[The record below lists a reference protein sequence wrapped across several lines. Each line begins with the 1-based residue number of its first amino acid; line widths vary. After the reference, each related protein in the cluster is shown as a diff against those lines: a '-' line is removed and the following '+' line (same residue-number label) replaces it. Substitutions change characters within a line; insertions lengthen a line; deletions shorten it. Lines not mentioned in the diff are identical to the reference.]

1 MIQMIDA
8 QAAQRGLSRRLAYF
22 CGETLRVRVSGLA
35 PGQFVTVTVAEDHV
49 QAPLIQRTAEGDVDL
64 DPETLEVLEE
74 GRSYVYNVWA
84 GVADNISVL
93 MHGEMVARRSVQP
106 LIAPEPQDPQDPQD
120 PSDPLALTGTPA
132 SAATVGVAYSFSPD
146 VSGGTAPYSFT
157 LVSGQLP
164 AGLLF
169 DPSSGAIAGTP
180 TEVETRSGLVLGV
193 TDADGASVSLAA
205 FAISVAAGAGPVGL
219 MAPPNLFTAAQSSL
233 DDVAH
238 IDLQGNWE
246 VANGRLRS
254 PVAGGTAGQAA
265 RLSLAAAL
273 TPGHAHFIRF
283 DQEVSAGSLRARFA
297 APGLSPSRQ
306 LTAPYMDHEVIPAAD
321 MTSAATRLDLQPSTD
336 YDGSVGAIAAYDLS
350 TVDPNLVASDVIIV
364 GGDSNSANATSERFG
379 DEIPTSARE
388 TAFDP
393 RIWYMPCLR
402 ATGNYPTTDS
412 VRHVPQP
419 CIEPV
424 AAVEARR
431 MSPVHAV
438 AGALVGWS
446 AARGRPLLVMALGDP
461 GSGFMNTEDWRK
473 SSAVATT
480 GSRMWSELLAMKA
493 ALDAL
498 GPAHEIVGMVWS
510 QGANDLFGGDYS
522 VSGQWMDQMRQFVSD
537 LRSDIADVPMVMWSV
552 GQHYEPAPYD
562 GRGAAMRA
570 AQLRLDQD
578 SGDAAW
584 AIDRFRVVV
593 PETGNELGGADDP
606 HYTAHGMQQNGR
618 DAGAALL
625 SLL

>member
-1 MIQMIDA
+1 MIDA
-8 QAAQRGLSRRLAYF
+8 QAAQRGLNRRLSYF

-35 PGQFVTVTVAEDHV
+35 PGQSVTVTVAEDYV
-49 QAPLIQRTAEGDVDL
+49 QPPLIQRSAEGDVDL

-74 GRSYVYNVWA
+74 GRRYVYNVWA
-84 GVADNISVL
+84 GAGGCLSVL
-93 MHGEMVARRSVQP
+93 MQGEMVARRSVQP
-106 LIAPEPQDPQDPQD
+106 LTPPEPVEPAEPLVVTGVPQD
-120 PSDPLALTGTPA
+120 
-132 SAATVGVAYSFSPD
+132 AATVGVVYSFSPA
-146 VSGGTAPYSFT
+146 VSGGTAPYSFALT
-157 LVSGQLP
+157 TGQLP
-164 AGLLF
+164 AGLLL
-169 DPSSGAIAGTP
+169 DPLRGTIAGTP
-180 TEVETRSGLVLGV
+180 TQAETRSGLVLSV
-193 TDADGASVSLAA
+193 TDAEGATTSLAA
-205 FAISVAAGAGPVGL
+205 FSISVTAAAVGL
-219 MAPPNLFTAAQSSL
+219 AAPPNLFTAAQARL

-254 PVAGGTAGQAA
+254 PVTGGTAGQAA
-265 RLSLAAAL
+265 RLSLAAPL
-273 TPGHAHFIRF
+273 TPGHSHLVRF
-283 DQEVSAGSLRARFA
+283 DHEVAAGSLRARFA
-297 APGLSPSRQ
+297 APGLTASRQ
-306 LTAPYMDHEVIPAAD
+306 LTEPYMDHEVISAAD
-321 MTSAATRLDLQPSTD
+321 MTEAATRLDLQPSTD
-336 YDGSVGAIAAYDLS
+336 YDGSVAAISAYDLS
-350 TVDPNLVASDVIIV
+350 TVDPALVPCDVIIV

-379 DEIPTSARE
+379 DEIPMSARE

-402 ATGNYPTTDS
+402 ATGVYPTTDS

-438 AGALVGWS
+438 AGELVDWS
-446 AARGRPLLVMALGDP
+446 AARRRPLLVMALGDP
-461 GSGFMNTEDWRK
+461 GSGLMNTEDWRK
-473 SSAVATT
+473 SSSVATT
-480 GSRMWSELLAMKA
+480 GGRMWSELLAMKA

-522 VSGQWMDQMRQFVSD
+522 LSGQWMDQMRQFVSD
-537 LRSDIADVPMVMWSV
+537 LRADIADVPMVMWSV

-578 SGDAAW
+578 SGDGAW

-593 PETGNELGGADDP
+593 PEAGNALAGPEDP

-625 SLL
+625 AML

>member
-1 MIQMIDA
+1 MIDA
-8 QAAQRGLSRRLAYF
+8 QAAQRGLNRRLSYF

-35 PGQFVTVTVAEDHV
+35 PGQSVTVTVAEDYV
-49 QAPLIQRTAEGDVDL
+49 QPPLIQRSAEGDVDL
-64 DPETLEVLEE
+64 DPDTLAVLEE

-84 GVADNISVL
+84 GADGSLSVL

-106 LIAPEPQDPQDPQD
+106 LTPPEPVEPAE
-120 PSDPLALTGTPA
+120 PLVLTGAPQ
-132 SAATVGVAYSFSPD
+132 SAATVGVAYSFSPA
-146 VSGGTAPYSFT
+146 VSGGTAPYSFA
-157 LVSGQLP
+157 LEAGQLP
-164 AGLLF
+164 AGLLL
-169 DPSSGAIAGTP
+169 DPLSGTIAGTP
-180 TEVETRSGLVLGV
+180 SEVETRSGLVLSV
-193 TDADGASVSLAA
+193 TDAEGATASLAA
-205 FAISVAAGAGPVGL
+205 FAISVTAAAVGL
-219 MAPPNLFTAAQSSL
+219 AAPPNLFTAAQARL

-254 PVAGGTAGQAA
+254 PVTGGTAGQAA
-265 RLSLAAAL
+265 HLSLAAPL
-273 TPGHAHFIRF
+273 TPGRRHLLRF
-283 DQEVSAGSLRARFA
+283 DHEVAAGSLRARFA
-297 APGLSPSRQ
+297 APGLTPSRQ
-306 LTAPYMDHEVIPAAD
+306 LTEPYMDHEVISAAD
-321 MTSAATRLDLQPSTD
+321 LTEAATRLDLQPSTD
-336 YDGSVGAIAAYDLS
+336 YDGSVADISAYDLS
-350 TVDPNLVASDVIIV
+350 TVDPDVVPCDVIIV

-379 DEIPTSARE
+379 DEIPMSARE

-402 ATGNYPTTDS
+402 ATGVYPTTDS

-438 AGALVGWS
+438 AGELVGWS

-461 GSGFMNTEDWRK
+461 GSGLMNTEDWRK
-473 SSAVATT
+473 SSSVPTT
-480 GSRMWSELLAMKA
+480 GGRMWSELLAMKA

-537 LRSDIADVPMVMWSV
+537 LRADIADVPMVMWSV

-578 SGDAAW
+578 SGDGAW

-593 PETGNELGGADDP
+593 PEAGNALAGAEDP

-625 SLL
+625 ALL